1 MIYILYIYSL
11 SLYIFTNNVII
22 PMVVCRLIFMT
33 PVLSTL
39 WYHWFQLL
47 IQVHILAHVS
57 NFYHLYSFFSYKDT
71 VYLYFVIIIN
81 CLIICDLFVLI

>member
-1 MIYILYIYSL
+1 MLFFYLAVSVNGIFNSYNMSLINYVIRLLFLQGENVMIYILYIYSL

-39 WYHWFQLL
+39 WYHWFQFL
-47 IQVHILAHVS
+47 I
-57 NFYHLYSFFSYKDT
+57 
-71 VYLYFVIIIN
+71 
-81 CLIICDLFVLI
+81 

>member
-1 MIYILYIYSL
+1 MVEIFMMNLSKCFNHLILFCNCYDLYSIYIYSL

-39 WYHWFQLL
+39 W
-47 IQVHILAHVS
+47 
-57 NFYHLYSFFSYKDT
+57 
-71 VYLYFVIIIN
+71 
-81 CLIICDLFVLI
+81 